1 MTDAFADLVT
11 PLFQRVIDL
20 QDHLAWGE
28 ARSLEEVKQ
37 LTRSWVESTEQRASV
52 DSTLASDFTLAR
64 FALVAWIDE
73 VLTDSDWGKS
83 VGWGSE
89 DHMLEWDLFRTRLR
103 ADRFYEW
110 AHRAEGENALD
121 PLETYLLC
129 VALGFRGKYR
139 FNEGAF
145 GQWVEHVY
153 ARVASGGSVASK
165 PFPEDAEGDAP
176 TGLQPLAGPALLV
189 RVSALVSVTA
199 MLTLIAYLWAVTYSF
214 ARY

>member
-28 ARSLEEVKQ
+28 ARSLDEVKQ
-37 LTRSWVESTEQRASV
+37 LARSWVESTEQRASV
-52 DSTLASDFTLAR
+52 DSNLATDFALAK

-83 VGWGSE
+83 AGWGSE
-89 DHMLEWDLFRTRLR
+89 DHMLEWDLYRTRLR

-110 AHRAEGENALD
+110 AHRAESQNSLD

-139 FNEGAF
+139 FNDGPFA
-145 GQWVEHVY
+145 QWVERIY
-153 ARVASGGSVASK
+153 GRVASAGSVASK
-165 PFPEDAEGDAP
+165 PFLDDTDGDAP
-176 TGLQPLAGPALLV
+176 RGLQPLAGPALLV
-189 RVSALVSVTA
+189 KVSALVSMTTLA
-199 MLTLIAYLWAVTYSF
+199 TLIAYLWAVTYSVS
-214 ARY
+214 RY